1 MPQMPGHTRI
11 SPIEKIGYGLGD
23 TASNIVF
30 QTVMLLLAYF
40 YTDIFGISAAAMGTL
55 FLSVRFMDAVTDPI
69 MGVICDRTVTRWGK
83 FRPYLLWLCIPFA
96 IICVVTFT
104 TPDLD
109 PAGKL
114 IYAYVTYGL
123 LMLVYTAINIPYCAL
138 GGVMT
143 PDTQE
148 RVSLNSYRFFLATA
162 GGVLVASATLPLVE
176 LLGGGND
183 QKGYQSAMVIFG
195 VLAVFMFLACFM
207 LTRERVV
214 QITAQP
220 VSLRQDIRVLL
231 TNDQWVVVAGLTFIL
246 LIPLVIRSS
255 AAAYYI
261 KWYAGRKDLIT
272 PFLTTGMVSAMIGA
286 AAASP
291 LTRHLLKVKAYILI
305 QAVIFVVSAAMY
317 FMQRDQ
323 LVLMF
328 VLFGVVQFFV
338 QMGSP
343 ILWAM
348 MPDTVDYGEYKTG
361 RRITGLVFSGTLF
374 TLKMGVALGG
384 AIFGWML
391 GYFGYQEVTET
402 QLFQTDSA
410 VKGIA
415 LLFTLIPAGWH
426 LLVIAAVRR
435 YKLSEARC
443 DDIRV
448 ELDRRRQLSDSGL
461 DS

>member
-1 MPQMPGHTRI
+1 MPQMPGHTPI

-83 FRPYLLWLCIPFA
+83 FRPYLLWLCVPFA

-143 PDTQE
+143 PDTHE

-183 QKGYQSAMVIFG
+183 QKGYQLAMVIFG
-195 VLAVFMFLACFM
+195 VLAVCLFLACFV

-220 VSLRQDIRVLL
+220 TSLRQDIRVLL
-231 TNDQWVVVAGLTFIL
+231 TNDQWVVLAGLTFIL
-246 LIPLVIRSS
+246 LIPIVIRSS

-272 PFLTTGMVSAMIGA
+272 LFLTTGMVAAMIGA

-291 LTRHLLKVKAYILI
+291 LTRRVSKVKAYILI

-317 FMQRDQ
+317 FVRRDQ
-323 LVLMF
+323 LILMF
-328 VLFGVVQFFV
+328 VLFGIVQFFV

-348 MPDTVDYGEYKTG
+348 MADTVDYGEYKTG

-384 AIFGWML
+384 AIFGWIL
-391 GYFGYQEVTET
+391 GYFGYQKVTET
-402 QLFQTDSA
+402 LLTQTDSA
-410 VKGIA
+410 IKGIA

-426 LLVIAAVRR
+426 LLVIAAVTR

-443 DDIRV
+443 DDIRA
-448 ELDRRRQLSDSGL
+448 ELDRRKQLSDSGP
-461 DS
+461 DR